1 MVYVQA
7 LLAGGGTAMKYW
19 FFRLGIALGPH
30 LPQRLMQRIALAI
43 GFVLWAL
50 LPGPRRN
57 VTNNLRHVPRLAA
70 DPQQLRRSVRKV
82 FGNSLLNYIDFF
94 RIRRVTPAEL
104 SDYWQVTGLELID
117 AALAQGH
124 GCVLFSGH
132 LGNFDYAMRH
142 FVNLGYKITVTQEHL
157 KPERLHQLVAQVRNT
172 PGVRFAPVDSPSG
185 LRELFAALRRN
196 EVVIMPADRDIQG
209 HGTLVQF
216 FGEPAHLPIGG
227 VQLAL
232 RTDAGMVGVFPHRVG
247 LSHGH
252 GLVAPLPDLTAEE
265 EAANPEA
272 TQRTLRRVAKLLEQ
286 QVERSPEQWVIFG
299 PIWASSQEA
308 TLLENTTAGEVRK
321 EAQQEMARAE
331 HAAHLT
337 NS

>member
-1 MVYVQA
+1 
-7 LLAGGGTAMKYW
+7 MKYW
-19 FFRLGIALGPH
+19 FFRLGVALGPH
-30 LPQRLMQRIALAI
+30 LPQQLMQRIALGI
-43 GFVLWAL
+43 GFVLWAI
-50 LPGPRRN
+50 LPGQRRN

-70 DPQQLRRSVRKV
+70 NPQQLRRSVRKV
-82 FGNSLLNYIDFF
+82 FGNSLLNYVDFF
-94 RIRRVTPAEL
+94 RIRGVTADEL
-104 SDYWQVTGLELID
+104 SNYWQVTGLALID
-117 AALAQGH
+117 EALAQGR

-142 FVNLGYKITVTQEHL
+142 FINLGYKITVTQEHL
-157 KPERLHQLVAQVRNT
+157 KPERLHQFVAQVRNV

-185 LRELFAALRRN
+185 LRELFGALRRN

-216 FGEPAHLPIGG
+216 FGEPARLPTGG

-232 RTDAGMVGVFPHRVG
+232 RTGAGMVGVFPHRLG

-252 GLVAPLPDLTAEE
+252 GMVASLPELTTEE
-265 EAANPEA
+265 EAISPDP

-286 QVERSPEQWVIFG
+286 QIERSPEQWVIFA
-299 PIWASSQEA
+299 PVWAASSEVPPAANAAEHQ
-308 TLLENTTAGEVRK
+308 AGVDSK
-321 EAQQEMARAE
+321 EAHQATARE
-331 HAAHLT
+331 ERAAHLT